1 MRHGMVTVT
10 AAAALALAAAGMSAP
25 AAAQGTAPAGPDRAT
40 LADAPKAAVKAYLRC
55 LRDCEAGDLRRCRAS
70 CGEETLAPGAVLPP
84 EDKPGVDLTGTWEGQ
99 AVCGAASAS
108 GGTGGAGFV
117 RTAPLLVLQDGSTFR
132 MVYSE
137 PWPEG
142 EGRGGDRTAELLYEG
157 VVQGTRGRLSA
168 VAGACVG
175 SSDYAAHEVVHISRI
190 VVTGTAASFEA
201 ESGFL
206 SSERPGSGNDAAE
219 LFRCKHAYRRVSA
232 AAPEVPLCRAGGV
245 PLEEVELERMAA
257 LLTEKR
263 PPATGESPTPT
274 QELPPSAHDLQPPPP
289 PR

>member
-1 MRHGMVTVT
+1 MVTLT
-10 AAAALALAAAGMSAP
+10 
-25 AAAQGTAPAGPDRAT
+25 AAQGTVATGPDRAT
-40 LADAPKAAVKAYLRC
+40 LANAPKAAVKAYLRC
-55 LRDCEAGDLRRCRAS
+55 LRDCDEGGPQQCRAS
-70 CGEETLAPGAVLPP
+70 CGEATLAPGAVLPP

-99 AVCGAASAS
+99 AVCGAAS
-108 GGTGGAGFV
+108 GGAGRAAFV
-117 RTAPLLVLQDGSTFR
+117 RAAPLLVLQDGNTFR

-142 EGRGGDRTAELLYEG
+142 EDHGGDRTAELLYEG
-157 VVQGTRGRLSA
+157 VVQGTGGRYSA
-168 VAGACVG
+168 AAGACVG
-175 SSDYAAHEVVHISRI
+175 SSDYAAHEVMHISRI
-190 VVTGTAASFEA
+190 VVTGKAASFEA

-206 SSERPGSGNDAAE
+206 SSERPGSGDAAAE
-219 LFRCKHAYRRVSA
+219 LVRCKHAYRRVSA

-245 PLEEVELERMAA
+245 PLEEVELARMAA

-274 QELPPSAHDLQPPPP
+274 QELPPSAHDPQPPPP